1 MFQVIQIGFVGI
13 SLSFKANI
21 EICTF
26 QVLKLYD
33 SNEPLYYIPQIKADY
48 KQFDKLSGVN
58 LLVVQLAVR
67 QRELSED

>member
-33 SNEPLYYIPQIKADY
+33 SNEPFHYIPQIKADY
-48 KQFDKLSGVN
+48 EQFDKLSGVN

>member
-33 SNEPLYYIPQIKADY
+33 SNEPLHYIPQIKADY